1 MIFQHLS
8 RNNEEALEGG
18 EGPRNSQAEIGGG
31 QASCIDNVLVSLV
44 GSHLA
49 LIHLFP
55 LSANGNPPCRELV
68 SDKPVA
74 VWLGESWGLGRTGVP
89 QRVSVEGSTGRLA
102 PSAALILLV
111 AVLIGLGADLVGHP
125 S

>member
-1 MIFQHLS
+1 M
-8 RNNEEALEGG
+8 RKPWKRER